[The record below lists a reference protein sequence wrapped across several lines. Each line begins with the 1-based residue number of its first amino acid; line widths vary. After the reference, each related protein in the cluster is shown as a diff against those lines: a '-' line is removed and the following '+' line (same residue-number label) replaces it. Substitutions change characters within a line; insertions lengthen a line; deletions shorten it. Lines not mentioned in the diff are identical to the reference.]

1 MSESR
6 KPDPAEKPKRR
17 ANELDGKQWTRNSI
31 SVWSDIRFTRE
42 ERELKHPAMFP
53 SMLVERLIACFMP
66 EEQQTVLDPFL
77 GSGSTLVAAQ
87 RCGKHGIGFELYPE
101 FARLAKSRLAR
112 SPESAGRQP
121 DATES
126 ESAAQFGTTA
136 GAEIPGISSQIIED
150 DARTIAAHLPA
161 ESVDFCV
168 TSPPYWNILQQR
180 RTADQ
185 KQQRDYGDD
194 RTDLGT
200 IDQYGAFLDEL
211 QTVFAGVLTVL
222 RPRGY
227 CVVNVMDLRKGPQFF
242 PLHFDVATRL
252 QQTGF
257 LYDDLI
263 VWDRR
268 ADYNNLRPL
277 GYPYVFR
284 VNKVHEFLLIFQKP

>member
-1 MSESR
+1 MPENPEGESPNTR
-6 KPDPAEKPKRR
+6 PKRR
-17 ANELDGKQWTRNSI
+17 ANELTGKEWTRNSI

-53 SMLVERLIACFMP
+53 SMLVERLIESFMP
-66 EEQQTVLDPFL
+66 AEHTSVLDPFL

-87 RCGKHGIGFELYPE
+87 RCGKQGLGFELYPQ
-101 FARLAKSRLAR
+101 FADLARSRLAQKDLF
-112 SPESAGRQP
+112 EENTQ
-121 DATES
+121 
-126 ESAAQFGTTA
+126 AAR
-136 GAEIPGISSQIIED
+136 IIEA
-150 DARTIAAHLPA
+150 DARSIPDHLPA
-161 ESVDFCV
+161 GSVDFCV

-200 IDQYGAFLDEL
+200 IADYEEFLSEL
-211 QTVFAGVLTVL
+211 QTVFAGVLAVL
-222 RPRGY
+222 KPRSY

-242 PLHFDVATRL
+242 PLHADLAGRM
-252 QQTGF
+252 QQVGF

-268 ADYNNLRPL
+268 TDYNNLRPL
-277 GYPYVFR
+277 GYPSVFR
-284 VNKVHEFLLIFQKP
+284 VNKVHEFLLIFQKPETGQG